1 MSIIILPMSLWLLIR
16 DIPLRNE
23 KRKTMKKRMSIF
35 SPCYES
41 LTLPALQISA
51 SANAQGFSRFTAWP
65 SLPRS
70 RVAHQKDRTLSLLV
84 LDGNVVVAEFSHTAR
99 NFDPFGV
106 RNNIEAS
113 EFESI
118 VL

>member
-1 MSIIILPMSLWLLIR
+1 MSLWLLIR

-23 KRKTMKKRMSIF
+23 KRKTMKMRMSIF
-35 SPCYES
+35 SPCFECVI
-41 LTLPALQISA
+41 LPALQISA

-70 RVAHQKDRTLSLLV
+70 WVAHQTDRTLSLLV
-84 LDGNVVVAEFSHTAR
+84 LDGNVVAAEVSHTTR
-99 NFDPFGV
+99 NFDPIGV
-106 RNNIEAS
+106 RDNIEAS
-113 EFESI
+113 EYESI